1 MEAMTYALATK
12 FLNKMSLRK
21 LMEVIHMTELGQM
34 LMDKGIQKGIQEGIQ
49 EGIKMVARNLLN
61 TAMTDEGIAENTGL
75 TLEEIQQLRK
85 EKEAGI

>member
-1 MEAMTYALATK
+1 
-12 FLNKMSLRK
+12 
-21 LMEVIHMTELGQM
+21 
-34 LMDKGIQKGIQEGIQ
+34 
-49 EGIKMVARNLLN
+49 MVARNLLN